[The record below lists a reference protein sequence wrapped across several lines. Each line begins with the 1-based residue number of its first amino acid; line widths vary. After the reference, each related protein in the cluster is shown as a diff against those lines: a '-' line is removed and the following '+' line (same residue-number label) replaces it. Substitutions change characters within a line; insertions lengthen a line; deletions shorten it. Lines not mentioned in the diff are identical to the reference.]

1 MRIQTLT
8 KQMYTASLDRD
19 RDFHFQSEGPGKCG
33 NPFYWI
39 SGSGSNDAGSSGA
52 CFRLWC

>member
-1 MRIQTLT
+1 MRTQTLT

-19 RDFHFQSEGPGKCG
+19 RDFHFRVKRPGKRSDT
-33 NPFYWI
+33 FYWI